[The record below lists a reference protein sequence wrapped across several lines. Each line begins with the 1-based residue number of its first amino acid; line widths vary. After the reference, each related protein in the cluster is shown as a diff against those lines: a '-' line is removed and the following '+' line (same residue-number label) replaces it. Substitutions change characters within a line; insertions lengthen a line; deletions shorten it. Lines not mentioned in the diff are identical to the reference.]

1 LLPLTVRTRNSR
13 RHANAGEGMQ
23 YNKRFNY
30 VSGPDLLEGDTAARK
45 FLTASPRTSHD
56 QRAATPISSQLE
68 AFPSPISLREAGTN
82 PVNGRELRAAFMRA
96 YKRMAARDRHTG
108 G

>member
-1 LLPLTVRTRNSR
+1 
-13 RHANAGEGMQ
+13 MQ
-23 YNKRFNY
+23 HNRRFNY
-30 VSGPDLLEGDTAARK
+30 VSGSDLLEADAAARR
-45 FLTASPRTSHD
+45 FLTASPRPTLD
-56 QRAATPISSQLE
+56 QRPATPISSQLE
-68 AFPSPISLREAGTN
+68 AFPSPITLRETGTN